1 MHLPSFIWLWR
12 IAAWSMGLAIAG
24 YLLLAVSGGTM
35 LVKRRSRQS
44 RPQWLRPLHY
54 GLGIVFV
61 ILLLILLSIGVV
73 GTLGHFGSLG
83 HSIHLPFGL
92 SVVALGLGSAWSA
105 TRIGPKYPW
114 ARKLHVGLN
123 ALLFF
128 DLVAV
133 GLSGLSVVQKYL
145 P

>member
-1 MHLPSFIWLWR
+1 MDLPSFIWLWR
-12 IAAWSMGLAIAG
+12 IAAWSMGLAMTG
-24 YLLLAVSGGTM
+24 YVLLGMTGGTM
-35 LVKRRSRQS
+35 LYSRYTKKS
-44 RPQWLRPLHY
+44 RPRWLRPLHY

-61 ILLLILLSIGVV
+61 ILLLILLSVGLI

-83 HSIHLPFGL
+83 HSIHLPLGL

-105 TRIGPKYPW
+105 SRISPQRLW
-114 ARKLHVGLN
+114 ARQVHVGINL
-123 ALLFF
+123 LLFL

-133 GLSGLSVVQKYL
+133 GLSGWVVVQKYL

>member
-1 MHLPSFIWLWR
+1 
-12 IAAWSMGLAIAG
+12 MGLAITA
-24 YLLLAVSGGTM
+24 YLLLALSGGT
-35 LVKRRSRQS
+35 LWVKRRSRQS
-44 RPQWLRPLHY
+44 RPKWLRPVHY
-54 GLGIVFV
+54 GMGVIFV
-61 ILLLILLSIGVV
+61 ILLLILLSVGIV

-83 HSIHLPFGL
+83 HSVHLPFGL

-105 TRIGPKYPW
+105 TQIGPKKEW
-114 ARKLHVGLN
+114 ARSLHVSLN

-133 GLSGLSVVQKYL
+133 GLSGLTVVQKYL